1 MKEKGT
7 FYGIG
12 VGPGD
17 PELITV
23 KALKVIQS
31 CPVIAAPRTGN
42 GDMVALDIVWRT
54 GVLAE
59 TAEIAEES
67 DKADETL
74 RGSMKAD
81 GASLSS
87 ASADAVNPNDSNLE
101 EANLFNVGESGR
113 RNPPAR
119 LSHREHSALCAPCSC
134 TQQELTRASTP
145 RSAGLVPKKILAMD
159 FTMDK
164 DPAKRKENY
173 RKNAE
178 AAARYLENGMDV
190 AMVTLGDV
198 SLYSTVHYIANELS
212 PRGYNIVMIPGVP
225 SFSAAAA
232 SLAIPLAEMDAPVH
246 IIPSVRNTSDDYLD
260 LPGTK
265 VLMKAGRH
273 LHRTLDELDR
283 RGLLDVTSLAINC
296 GMDDEI
302 LIKKLGDDEP
312 LPDKTGY
319 FTTVIV
325 RD

>member
-1 MKEKGT
+1 MEKKRGT

-23 KALKVIQS
+23 KALKIIKS

-54 GVLAE
+54 GVLAG

-67 DKADETL
+67 D
-74 RGSMKAD
+74 
-81 GASLSS
+81 
-87 ASADAVNPNDSNLE
+87 
-101 EANLFNVGESGR
+101 
-113 RNPPAR
+113 
-119 LSHREHSALCAPCSC
+119 
-134 TQQELTRASTP
+134 
-145 RSAGLVPKKILAMD
+145 KKILAMD

-178 AAARYLENGMDV
+178 AAARYLDNGQDV

-198 SLYSTVHYIANELS
+198 SLYSTVHYIADELIS
-212 PRGYNIVMIPGVP
+212 RGYEIIMVPGVP

-246 IIPSVRNTSDDYLD
+246 IIPSVRNNSDDYLD

-283 RGLLDVTSLAINC
+283 RGLLDVTSLAVNC

>member
-23 KALKVIQS
+23 KALKIIKS

-54 GVLAE
+54 GVLAG

-67 DKADETL
+67 D
-74 RGSMKAD
+74 
-81 GASLSS
+81 
-87 ASADAVNPNDSNLE
+87 
-101 EANLFNVGESGR
+101 
-113 RNPPAR
+113 
-119 LSHREHSALCAPCSC
+119 
-134 TQQELTRASTP
+134 Q
-145 RSAGLVPKKILAMD
+145 KILAMD

-178 AAARYLENGMDV
+178 AAARYLDNGQDV

-198 SLYSTVHYIANELS
+198 SLYSTVHYIADELIS
-212 PRGYNIVMIPGVP
+212 RGYEIIMVPGVP

-232 SLAIPLAEMDAPVH
+232 SLTIPLAEMDAPVH
-246 IIPSVRNTSDDYLD
+246 IIPSVRNNSDDYLD

-283 RGLLDVTSLAINC
+283 RGLLDVTSLAVNC

-325 RD
+325 RN

>member
-1 MKEKGT
+1 MINDNVMKEKRGT

-23 KALKVIQS
+23 KALKIIKS

-54 GVLAE
+54 GVLAG

-67 DKADETL
+67 D
-74 RGSMKAD
+74 
-81 GASLSS
+81 
-87 ASADAVNPNDSNLE
+87 
-101 EANLFNVGESGR
+101 
-113 RNPPAR
+113 
-119 LSHREHSALCAPCSC
+119 
-134 TQQELTRASTP
+134 
-145 RSAGLVPKKILAMD
+145 KKILAMD

-178 AAARYLENGMDV
+178 AAARYLDNGQDV

-198 SLYSTVHYIANELS
+198 SLYSTVHYIADELIS
-212 PRGYNIVMIPGVP
+212 RGYEIIMVPGVP

-246 IIPSVRNTSDDYLD
+246 IIPSVRNNSDDYLD

-283 RGLLDVTSLAINC
+283 RGLLDVTSLAVNC

-325 RD
+325 RN

>member
-1 MKEKGT
+1 MKEKRGT

-23 KALKVIQS
+23 KALKIIKS

-54 GVLAE
+54 GILSE
-59 TAEIAEES
+59 SAEIAEEF
-67 DKADETL
+67 D
-74 RGSMKAD
+74 
-81 GASLSS
+81 
-87 ASADAVNPNDSNLE
+87 
-101 EANLFNVGESGR
+101 
-113 RNPPAR
+113 
-119 LSHREHSALCAPCSC
+119 
-134 TQQELTRASTP
+134 
-145 RSAGLVPKKILAMD
+145 KKILAMD

-178 AAARYLENGMDV
+178 AAARYLDNGQAV

-198 SLYSTVHYIANELS
+198 SLYSTVHYIADELIS
-212 PRGYNIVMIPGVP
+212 RGYEIIMVPGVP

-246 IIPSVRNTSDDYLD
+246 IIPSVRNNSDDYLD

-283 RGLLDVTSLAINC
+283 RGLLDVTSLAVNC

-325 RD
+325 RN

>member
-1 MKEKGT
+1 MEKKRGT

-23 KALKVIQS
+23 KALKIIKS

-54 GVLAE
+54 GILSE
-59 TAEIAEES
+59 SAEIAEEF
-67 DKADETL
+67 D
-74 RGSMKAD
+74 
-81 GASLSS
+81 
-87 ASADAVNPNDSNLE
+87 
-101 EANLFNVGESGR
+101 
-113 RNPPAR
+113 
-119 LSHREHSALCAPCSC
+119 
-134 TQQELTRASTP
+134 
-145 RSAGLVPKKILAMD
+145 KKILAMD

-178 AAARYLENGMDV
+178 AAARYLDNGQDV

-198 SLYSTVHYIANELS
+198 SLYSTVHYIADELIS
-212 PRGYNIVMIPGVP
+212 RGYEIIMVPGVP

-246 IIPSVRNTSDDYLD
+246 IIPSVRNNSDDYPD

-283 RGLLDVTSLAINC
+283 RGLLDVTSLAVNC

-325 RD
+325 RN

>member
-1 MKEKGT
+1 MEKKRGT

-23 KALKVIQS
+23 KALKIIKS

-54 GVLAE
+54 GILSE
-59 TAEIAEES
+59 SAEIAEEF
-67 DKADETL
+67 D
-74 RGSMKAD
+74 
-81 GASLSS
+81 
-87 ASADAVNPNDSNLE
+87 
-101 EANLFNVGESGR
+101 
-113 RNPPAR
+113 
-119 LSHREHSALCAPCSC
+119 
-134 TQQELTRASTP
+134 
-145 RSAGLVPKKILAMD
+145 KKILAMD

-178 AAARYLENGMDV
+178 AAARYLDNGQDV

-198 SLYSTVHYIANELS
+198 SLYSTVHYIADELIS
-212 PRGYNIVMIPGVP
+212 RGYEIIMVPGVP

-246 IIPSVRNTSDDYLD
+246 IIPSVRNNSDDYLD

-283 RGLLDVTSLAINC
+283 RGLLDVTSLAVNC
-296 GMDDEI
+296 GMDVNLTD
-302 LIKKLGDDEP
+302 G
-312 LPDKTGY
+312 GCSM
-319 FTTVIV
+319 
-325 RD
+325 

>member
-7 FYGIG
+7 FYGVG

-23 KALKVIQS
+23 KALKIIKS
-31 CPVIAAPRTGN
+31 SPVIAAPRTGN

-54 GVLAE
+54 GILSE
-59 TAEIAEES
+59 SAEIAEEF
-67 DKADETL
+67 D
-74 RGSMKAD
+74 
-81 GASLSS
+81 
-87 ASADAVNPNDSNLE
+87 
-101 EANLFNVGESGR
+101 
-113 RNPPAR
+113 
-119 LSHREHSALCAPCSC
+119 
-134 TQQELTRASTP
+134 
-145 RSAGLVPKKILAMD
+145 KKILAMD

-178 AAARYLENGMDV
+178 AAARYLDNGQDV

-198 SLYSTVHYIANELS
+198 SLYSTVHYIADELIS
-212 PRGYNIVMIPGVP
+212 RGYEIIMVPGVP

-246 IIPSVRNTSDDYLD
+246 IIPSVRNNSDDYLD

-273 LHRTLDELDR
+273 LHRTLDELDM
-283 RGLLDVTSLAINC
+283 RGLLDVTSLAVNC

-302 LIKKLGDDEP
+302 LIKRLGDDEP

>member
-1 MKEKGT
+1 MEKKRGT

-23 KALKVIQS
+23 KALKIIKS

-54 GVLAE
+54 GILSE
-59 TAEIAEES
+59 SAEIAEEF
-67 DKADETL
+67 D
-74 RGSMKAD
+74 
-81 GASLSS
+81 
-87 ASADAVNPNDSNLE
+87 
-101 EANLFNVGESGR
+101 
-113 RNPPAR
+113 
-119 LSHREHSALCAPCSC
+119 
-134 TQQELTRASTP
+134 
-145 RSAGLVPKKILAMD
+145 KKILAMD

-178 AAARYLENGMDV
+178 AAARYLDNGQDV

-198 SLYSTVHYIANELS
+198 SLYSTVHYIADELIS
-212 PRGYNIVMIPGVP
+212 RGYEIIMVPGVP

-246 IIPSVRNTSDDYLD
+246 IIPSVRNNSDDYLD

-283 RGLLDVTSLAINC
+283 RGLLDVTSLAVNC

-302 LIKKLGDDEP
+302 LIKNLGDDEP
-312 LPDKTGY
+312 LPDNTGY

>member
-23 KALKVIQS
+23 KALKIIKS

-54 GVLAE
+54 GVLAG

-67 DKADETL
+67 D
-74 RGSMKAD
+74 
-81 GASLSS
+81 
-87 ASADAVNPNDSNLE
+87 
-101 EANLFNVGESGR
+101 
-113 RNPPAR
+113 
-119 LSHREHSALCAPCSC
+119 
-134 TQQELTRASTP
+134 
-145 RSAGLVPKKILAMD
+145 KKILAMD

-178 AAARYLENGMDV
+178 AAARYLDNGQNV

-198 SLYSTVHYIANELS
+198 SLYSTVHYIADELIS
-212 PRGYNIVMIPGVP
+212 RGYEIIMVPGVP

-246 IIPSVRNTSDDYLD
+246 IIPSVRNNSDDYLD

-283 RGLLDVTSLAINC
+283 RGLLNVTSLAVNC

-325 RD
+325 RN

>member
-1 MKEKGT
+1 MEKKRGT

-23 KALKVIQS
+23 KALKIIKS
-31 CPVIAAPRTGN
+31 SPVIAAPRTGN

-54 GVLAE
+54 GILSE
-59 TAEIAEES
+59 SAEIAEEF
-67 DKADETL
+67 D
-74 RGSMKAD
+74 
-81 GASLSS
+81 
-87 ASADAVNPNDSNLE
+87 
-101 EANLFNVGESGR
+101 
-113 RNPPAR
+113 
-119 LSHREHSALCAPCSC
+119 
-134 TQQELTRASTP
+134 
-145 RSAGLVPKKILAMD
+145 KKILAMD

-164 DPAKRKENY
+164 APAKRKENY

-178 AAARYLENGMDV
+178 AAARYLDNGQDV

-198 SLYSTVHYIANELS
+198 SLYSTVHYIADELIS
-212 PRGYNIVMIPGVP
+212 RSYEIVMVPGVP

-232 SLAIPLAEMDAPVH
+232 SLGIPLAEMDAPVH
-246 IIPSVRNTSDDYLD
+246 IIPSVRNNSDDYLD

-283 RGLLDVTSLAINC
+283 RGLLDVTSLAVNC

-325 RD
+325 RN

>member
-23 KALKVIQS
+23 KALKIIKS

-54 GVLAE
+54 GILSESAE
-59 TAEIAEES
+59 SAEEF
-67 DKADETL
+67 D
-74 RGSMKAD
+74 
-81 GASLSS
+81 
-87 ASADAVNPNDSNLE
+87 
-101 EANLFNVGESGR
+101 
-113 RNPPAR
+113 
-119 LSHREHSALCAPCSC
+119 
-134 TQQELTRASTP
+134 
-145 RSAGLVPKKILAMD
+145 KKILAMD

-178 AAARYLENGMDV
+178 AAARYLDNGQDV

-198 SLYSTVHYIANELS
+198 SLYSTVHYIADVLIS
-212 PRGYNIVMIPGVP
+212 RGYEIILVPGVP

-246 IIPSVRNTSDDYLD
+246 IIPSVRNNSDDYLD

-283 RGLLDVTSLAINC
+283 RGLLDVTSLAVNC

-302 LIKKLGDDEP
+302 LIKNLGDDEP
-312 LPDKTGY
+312 LPDNTGY

>member
-1 MKEKGT
+1 MKEKRGT

-23 KALKVIQS
+23 KALKIIKS

-54 GVLAE
+54 GVLAGPV
-59 TAEIAEES
+59 EIAEVS
-67 DKADETL
+67 DKTDETI
-74 RGSMKAD
+74 
-81 GASLSS
+81 
-87 ASADAVNPNDSNLE
+87 
-101 EANLFNVGESGR
+101 
-113 RNPPAR
+113 
-119 LSHREHSALCAPCSC
+119 
-134 TQQELTRASTP
+134 RASTP
-145 RSAGLVPKKILAMD
+145 RSAGLVPQKILAMD

-164 DPAKRKENY
+164 DPARRKENY

-178 AAARYLENGMDV
+178 AAARYLDNGQDV

-212 PRGYNIVMIPGVP
+212 PRGYEIVMIPGVP

-232 SLAIPLAEMDAPVH
+232 SLGIPLAEMDAPVH
-246 IIPSVRNTSDDYLD
+246 IIPSVRNNSDDYLD

-283 RGLLDVTSLAINC
+283 RGLLDVTSLAVNC

-302 LIKKLGDDEP
+302 LIKNLGDDEP
-312 LPDKTGY
+312 LPDNTGY

>member
-1 MKEKGT
+1 MEKKRGT

-23 KALKVIQS
+23 KALKIIKS

-54 GVLAE
+54 GILSE
-59 TAEIAEES
+59 SAEIAEEF
-67 DKADETL
+67 D
-74 RGSMKAD
+74 
-81 GASLSS
+81 
-87 ASADAVNPNDSNLE
+87 
-101 EANLFNVGESGR
+101 
-113 RNPPAR
+113 
-119 LSHREHSALCAPCSC
+119 
-134 TQQELTRASTP
+134 
-145 RSAGLVPKKILAMD
+145 KKILAMD

-173 RKNAE
+173 RQNAE
-178 AAARYLENGMDV
+178 AAARYLDNGQDV

-198 SLYSTVHYIANELS
+198 SLYSTVHYIADELIS
-212 PRGYNIVMIPGVP
+212 RGYEIIMVPGVP

-246 IIPSVRNTSDDYLD
+246 IIPSVRNNSDDYLD

-283 RGLLDVTSLAINC
+283 RGLLDVTSLAVNC

-302 LIKKLGDDEP
+302 LIKNLGDDEP
-312 LPDKTGY
+312 LPDNTGY

>member
-23 KALKVIQS
+23 KALKIIKS

-54 GVLAE
+54 GVLAG

-67 DKADETL
+67 D
-74 RGSMKAD
+74 
-81 GASLSS
+81 
-87 ASADAVNPNDSNLE
+87 
-101 EANLFNVGESGR
+101 
-113 RNPPAR
+113 
-119 LSHREHSALCAPCSC
+119 
-134 TQQELTRASTP
+134 
-145 RSAGLVPKKILAMD
+145 KKILAMD

-178 AAARYLENGMDV
+178 AAARYLDNGQDV

-198 SLYSTVHYIANELS
+198 SLYSTVHYIADELKS
-212 PRGYNIVMIPGVP
+212 RGYEIIMVPGVP

-246 IIPSVRNTSDDYLD
+246 IIPSVRNNSDDYLD

-283 RGLLDVTSLAINC
+283 RGLLDVTSLAVNC

-325 RD
+325 RN

>member
-17 PELITV
+17 PELVTI
-23 KALKVIQS
+23 KALKTIKS

-54 GVLAE
+54 GVLADSVK
-59 TAEIAEES
+59 IAEKS
-67 DKADETL
+67 DKANESL
-74 RGSMKAD
+74 RGSMKA
-81 GASLSS
+81 GGTSYRS
-87 ASADAVNPNDSNLE
+87 ASADAVNPNNSNPE
-101 EANLFNVGESGR
+101 DTNLFNIGD
-113 RNPPAR
+113 
-119 LSHREHSALCAPCSC
+119 
-134 TQQELTRASTP
+134 
-145 RSAGLVPKKILAMD
+145 KKILAMD

-178 AAARYLENGMDV
+178 AAARYLDNGQDV

-198 SLYSTVHYIANELS
+198 SLYSTVHYIADELIS
-212 PRGYNIVMIPGVP
+212 RGYEIIMVPGVP

-232 SLAIPLAEMDAPVH
+232 SLGIPLAEMDAPVH
-246 IIPSVRNTSDDYLD
+246 IIPSVRNNSDDYLD

-283 RGLLDVTSLAINC
+283 RGLLDVTSLAVNC

>member
-1 MKEKGT
+1 MINDNVMKEKRGT

-23 KALKVIQS
+23 KALKTIKS

-54 GVLAE
+54 GILSE
-59 TAEIAEES
+59 SAEIAEEF
-67 DKADETL
+67 D
-74 RGSMKAD
+74 
-81 GASLSS
+81 
-87 ASADAVNPNDSNLE
+87 
-101 EANLFNVGESGR
+101 
-113 RNPPAR
+113 
-119 LSHREHSALCAPCSC
+119 
-134 TQQELTRASTP
+134 
-145 RSAGLVPKKILAMD
+145 KKILAMD

-178 AAARYLENGMDV
+178 AAASYLDNGQDV

-198 SLYSTVHYIANELS
+198 SLYSTVHYIADELTS
-212 PRGYNIVMIPGVP
+212 RGYEIIMVPGVP

-246 IIPSVRNTSDDYLD
+246 IIPSVRNNSDDYLD

-283 RGLLDVTSLAINC
+283 RGLLDVTSLAVNC

>member
-1 MKEKGT
+1 MEKKRGT

-23 KALKVIQS
+23 KALKIIKS
-31 CPVIAAPRTGN
+31 SPIIAAPRTGN

-54 GVLAE
+54 GVLAGS
-59 TAEIAEES
+59 AEES
-67 DKADETL
+67 D
-74 RGSMKAD
+74 
-81 GASLSS
+81 
-87 ASADAVNPNDSNLE
+87 
-101 EANLFNVGESGR
+101 
-113 RNPPAR
+113 
-119 LSHREHSALCAPCSC
+119 
-134 TQQELTRASTP
+134 
-145 RSAGLVPKKILAMD
+145 KKILAMD

-178 AAARYLENGMDV
+178 AAASYLDNGQDV

-198 SLYSTVHYIANELS
+198 SLYSTVHYIADELIS
-212 PRGYNIVMIPGVP
+212 RGYEIIMVPGVP

-232 SLAIPLAEMDAPVH
+232 SLTIHLAEMDAPVH
-246 IIPSVRNTSDDYLD
+246 IIPSVRNNSDDYLD

-283 RGLLDVTSLAINC
+283 RGLLDVTSLAVNC

-325 RD
+325 RN

>member
-23 KALKVIQS
+23 KALKIIKS
-31 CPVIAAPRTGN
+31 SPIIAAPRTGN

-54 GVLAE
+54 GVLAG

-67 DKADETL
+67 D
-74 RGSMKAD
+74 
-81 GASLSS
+81 
-87 ASADAVNPNDSNLE
+87 
-101 EANLFNVGESGR
+101 
-113 RNPPAR
+113 
-119 LSHREHSALCAPCSC
+119 
-134 TQQELTRASTP
+134 Q
-145 RSAGLVPKKILAMD
+145 KILAMD

-178 AAARYLENGMDV
+178 AAARYLDNGQDV

-198 SLYSTVHYIANELS
+198 SLYSTVHYIADELIS
-212 PRGYNIVMIPGVP
+212 RGYEIIMVPGVP

-246 IIPSVRNTSDDYLD
+246 IIPSVRNNSDDYLD

-283 RGLLDVTSLAINC
+283 RGLLNVTSLAVNC

-325 RD
+325 RN

>member
-1 MKEKGT
+1 MKKKRGT

-23 KALKVIQS
+23 KALKIIKS
-31 CPVIAAPRTGN
+31 SPIIAAPRTGN

-54 GVLAE
+54 GILSE
-59 TAEIAEES
+59 SAEIAEEF
-67 DKADETL
+67 D
-74 RGSMKAD
+74 
-81 GASLSS
+81 
-87 ASADAVNPNDSNLE
+87 
-101 EANLFNVGESGR
+101 
-113 RNPPAR
+113 
-119 LSHREHSALCAPCSC
+119 
-134 TQQELTRASTP
+134 
-145 RSAGLVPKKILAMD
+145 KKILAMD

-178 AAARYLENGMDV
+178 AAARYLDNGQDV

-198 SLYSTVHYIANELS
+198 SLYSTVHYIADELIS
-212 PRGYNIVMIPGVP
+212 RGYEIIMVPGVP

-246 IIPSVRNTSDDYLD
+246 IIPSVRNNSDDYLD

-283 RGLLDVTSLAINC
+283 RGLLDVTSLAVNC

-302 LIKKLGDDEP
+302 LIKRLGDDEP

>member
-23 KALKVIQS
+23 KALKIIKS

-54 GVLAE
+54 GVLAG
-59 TAEIAEES
+59 TAKIAEES
-67 DKADETL
+67 D
-74 RGSMKAD
+74 
-81 GASLSS
+81 
-87 ASADAVNPNDSNLE
+87 
-101 EANLFNVGESGR
+101 
-113 RNPPAR
+113 
-119 LSHREHSALCAPCSC
+119 
-134 TQQELTRASTP
+134 
-145 RSAGLVPKKILAMD
+145 KKILAMD

-178 AAARYLENGMDV
+178 AAARYLDNGQDV

-198 SLYSTVHYIANELS
+198 SLYSTVHYIADELIS
-212 PRGYNIVMIPGVP
+212 RGYEIIMVPGVP

-246 IIPSVRNTSDDYLD
+246 IIPSVRNNSDDYLD

-283 RGLLDVTSLAINC
+283 RGLLDVTSLAVNC

-302 LIKKLGDDEP
+302 LIKKLGDNEP

>member
-17 PELITV
+17 PELITI
-23 KALKVIQS
+23 KALNTIKS

-54 GVLAE
+54 GVLAGPV
-59 TAEIAEES
+59 EIAEES
-67 DKADETL
+67 DKTDETL
-74 RGSMKAD
+74 RDSMKTD
-81 GASLSS
+81 EASYNR
-87 ASADAVNPNDSNLE
+87 ASADAVNSNDNNPEYTKLYH
-101 EANLFNVGESGR
+101 VGD
-113 RNPPAR
+113 
-119 LSHREHSALCAPCSC
+119 
-134 TQQELTRASTP
+134 
-145 RSAGLVPKKILAMD
+145 KKILAMD

-164 DPAKRKENY
+164 DPAKRIENY
-173 RKNAE
+173 RKNAD
-178 AAARYLENGMDV
+178 AAAKYLDQGKDV

-198 SLYSTVHYIANELS
+198 SLYSTVHYIAAELIS
-212 PRGYNIVMIPGVP
+212 RGYEIIMVPGVP

-232 SLAIPLAEMDAPVH
+232 ALALPLAEMDEPVH
-246 IIPSVRNTSDDYLD
+246 IIPSVRNNSDDYLD

-283 RGLLDVTSLAINC
+283 RGLLDVTSLAVNC
-296 GMDDEI
+296 GMEDEI

>member
-1 MKEKGT
+1 MEKKRGT

-23 KALKVIQS
+23 KALKIIKS

-54 GVLAE
+54 GILSE
-59 TAEIAEES
+59 SAEIAEEF
-67 DKADETL
+67 D
-74 RGSMKAD
+74 
-81 GASLSS
+81 
-87 ASADAVNPNDSNLE
+87 
-101 EANLFNVGESGR
+101 
-113 RNPPAR
+113 
-119 LSHREHSALCAPCSC
+119 
-134 TQQELTRASTP
+134 
-145 RSAGLVPKKILAMD
+145 KKILAMD

-178 AAARYLENGMDV
+178 AAARYLDNGQDV

-198 SLYSTVHYIANELS
+198 SLYSTVHYIADELIS
-212 PRGYNIVMIPGVP
+212 RGYEIIMVPGVP

-232 SLAIPLAEMDAPVH
+232 SLGIPLAEMDAPVH
-246 IIPSVRNTSDDYLD
+246 IIPSVRNNSDDYLD

-283 RGLLDVTSLAINC
+283 RGLLDVTSLAVNC

-302 LIKKLGDDEP
+302 LIKRLGDDEP

>member
-23 KALKVIQS
+23 KALKIIKS

-54 GVLAE
+54 GVLAG

-67 DKADETL
+67 D
-74 RGSMKAD
+74 
-81 GASLSS
+81 
-87 ASADAVNPNDSNLE
+87 
-101 EANLFNVGESGR
+101 
-113 RNPPAR
+113 
-119 LSHREHSALCAPCSC
+119 
-134 TQQELTRASTP
+134 
-145 RSAGLVPKKILAMD
+145 KKILAMD

-178 AAARYLENGMDV
+178 AAARYLDNGQDV

-198 SLYSTVHYIANELS
+198 SLYSTVHYIADELS

-232 SLAIPLAEMDAPVH
+232 SLGIPLAEMDAPVH
-246 IIPSVRNTSDDYLD
+246 IIPSVRNNSDDYLD

-283 RGLLDVTSLAINC
+283 RGLLDVTSLAVNC
-296 GMDDEI
+296 GMDDETTSGETRA
-302 LIKKLGDDEP
+302 LGNSNRVLKKVPKLQP
-312 LPDKTGY
+312 LRRISRCHE
-319 FTTVIV
+319 TTLAP
-325 RD
+325 

>member
-23 KALKVIQS
+23 KALKIIKS

-54 GVLAE
+54 GVLAG
-59 TAEIAEES
+59 TAEIAEEF
-67 DKADETL
+67 D
-74 RGSMKAD
+74 
-81 GASLSS
+81 
-87 ASADAVNPNDSNLE
+87 
-101 EANLFNVGESGR
+101 
-113 RNPPAR
+113 
-119 LSHREHSALCAPCSC
+119 
-134 TQQELTRASTP
+134 
-145 RSAGLVPKKILAMD
+145 KKILAMD

-178 AAARYLENGMDV
+178 AAARYLDNGQDV

-198 SLYSTVHYIANELS
+198 SLYSTVHYIADELIS
-212 PRGYNIVMIPGVP
+212 RGYEIIMVPGVP

-246 IIPSVRNTSDDYLD
+246 IIPSVRNNSDDYLD

-283 RGLLDVTSLAINC
+283 RGLLNVTSLAVNC

-325 RD
+325 RN

>member
-1 MKEKGT
+1 MREKRGT

-23 KALKVIQS
+23 KALKIIKS

-54 GVLAE
+54 GVLAG

-67 DKADETL
+67 D
-74 RGSMKAD
+74 
-81 GASLSS
+81 
-87 ASADAVNPNDSNLE
+87 
-101 EANLFNVGESGR
+101 
-113 RNPPAR
+113 
-119 LSHREHSALCAPCSC
+119 
-134 TQQELTRASTP
+134 Q
-145 RSAGLVPKKILAMD
+145 KILAMD

-178 AAARYLENGMDV
+178 AAARYLDNGQDV

-198 SLYSTVHYIANELS
+198 SLYSTVHYIADELIS
-212 PRGYNIVMIPGVP
+212 RGYEIIMVPGVP

-232 SLAIPLAEMDAPVH
+232 SLTIPLAEMDAPVH
-246 IIPSVRNTSDDYLD
+246 IIPSVRNNSDDYLD

-283 RGLLDVTSLAINC
+283 RGLLDVTSLAVNC

-302 LIKKLGDDEP
+302 LIKRLGDNEP

>member
-1 MKEKGT
+1 MKERGT

-12 VGPGD
+12 VVPGD

-23 KALKVIQS
+23 KALKIIKS

-54 GVLAE
+54 GVLAG

-67 DKADETL
+67 D
-74 RGSMKAD
+74 
-81 GASLSS
+81 
-87 ASADAVNPNDSNLE
+87 
-101 EANLFNVGESGR
+101 
-113 RNPPAR
+113 
-119 LSHREHSALCAPCSC
+119 
-134 TQQELTRASTP
+134 
-145 RSAGLVPKKILAMD
+145 KKILAMD

-178 AAARYLENGMDV
+178 AAARYLDNGQNV

-198 SLYSTVHYIANELS
+198 SLYSTVHYIADELIS
-212 PRGYNIVMIPGVP
+212 RGYEIIMVPGVP

-246 IIPSVRNTSDDYLD
+246 IIPSVRNNSDDYLD

-283 RGLLDVTSLAINC
+283 RGLLDVTSLAVNC

-302 LIKKLGDDEP
+302 LIKRLGDDEP

-319 FTTVIV
+319 FTTVII

>member
-1 MKEKGT
+1 MEKKRGT

-23 KALKVIQS
+23 KAFKIIKS

-54 GVLAE
+54 GILSESAE
-59 TAEIAEES
+59 SAEEF
-67 DKADETL
+67 D
-74 RGSMKAD
+74 
-81 GASLSS
+81 
-87 ASADAVNPNDSNLE
+87 
-101 EANLFNVGESGR
+101 
-113 RNPPAR
+113 
-119 LSHREHSALCAPCSC
+119 
-134 TQQELTRASTP
+134 
-145 RSAGLVPKKILAMD
+145 KKILAMD

-178 AAARYLENGMDV
+178 AAARYLDNGQDV

-198 SLYSTVHYIANELS
+198 SLYSTVHYIADELIS
-212 PRGYNIVMIPGVP
+212 RGYEIIMVPGVP

-246 IIPSVRNTSDDYLD
+246 IIPSVRNNSDDYLD

-283 RGLLDVTSLAINC
+283 RGLLDVTSLAVNC

-325 RD
+325 RN

>member
-23 KALKVIQS
+23 KALKIIKS

-54 GVLAE
+54 GVLAG

-67 DKADETL
+67 D
-74 RGSMKAD
+74 
-81 GASLSS
+81 
-87 ASADAVNPNDSNLE
+87 
-101 EANLFNVGESGR
+101 
-113 RNPPAR
+113 
-119 LSHREHSALCAPCSC
+119 
-134 TQQELTRASTP
+134 Q
-145 RSAGLVPKKILAMD
+145 KILAMD

-178 AAARYLENGMDV
+178 AAARYLDNGQDV

-198 SLYSTVHYIANELS
+198 SLYSTVHYIADELIS
-212 PRGYNIVMIPGVP
+212 RGYEIIMVPGVP

-246 IIPSVRNTSDDYLD
+246 IIPSVRNNSDDYLD

-283 RGLLDVTSLAINC
+283 RGLLDVTSLAVNC

-302 LIKKLGDDEP
+302 LIKKLGDNEP

>member
-1 MKEKGT
+1 
-7 FYGIG
+7 
-12 VGPGD
+12 
-17 PELITV
+17 
-23 KALKVIQS
+23 
-31 CPVIAAPRTGN
+31 
-42 GDMVALDIVWRT
+42 MVALDVVWRT
-54 GVLAE
+54 GLLSE
-59 TAEIAEES
+59 YAEIA
-67 DKADETL
+67 
-74 RGSMKAD
+74 
-81 GASLSS
+81 
-87 ASADAVNPNDSNLE
+87 DAFD
-101 EANLFNVGESGR
+101 
-113 RNPPAR
+113 
-119 LSHREHSALCAPCSC
+119 
-134 TQQELTRASTP
+134 
-145 RSAGLVPKKILAMD
+145 KKILAMD

-178 AAARYLENGMDV
+178 AAASYLDNGQDV

-212 PRGYNIVMIPGVP
+212 PRGYEIVMIPGVP

-232 SLAIPLAEMDAPVH
+232 SLGIPLAEMDAPVH
-246 IIPSVRNTSDDYLD
+246 IIPSVRNNSDDYLD

-273 LHRTLDELDR
+273 LHRTLDELDK
-283 RGLLDVTSLAINC
+283 RGLLGVTSLAVNC

>member
-1 MKEKGT
+1 MEKKRGT

-23 KALKVIQS
+23 KALKIIKS

-54 GVLAE
+54 GVLAGS
-59 TAEIAEES
+59 AEIAEEF
-67 DKADETL
+67 D
-74 RGSMKAD
+74 
-81 GASLSS
+81 
-87 ASADAVNPNDSNLE
+87 
-101 EANLFNVGESGR
+101 
-113 RNPPAR
+113 
-119 LSHREHSALCAPCSC
+119 
-134 TQQELTRASTP
+134 
-145 RSAGLVPKKILAMD
+145 KKILAMD

-178 AAARYLENGMDV
+178 AAARYLDNGQDV

-198 SLYSTVHYIANELS
+198 SLYSTVHYIADELIS
-212 PRGYNIVMIPGVP
+212 RGYEIIMVPGVP

-246 IIPSVRNTSDDYLD
+246 IIPSVRNNSDDYLD

-283 RGLLDVTSLAINC
+283 RGLLDVTSLAVNC

-325 RD
+325 RN

>member
-1 MKEKGT
+1 MEKKRGT

-23 KALKVIQS
+23 KALKIIKS

-54 GVLAE
+54 GILSE
-59 TAEIAEES
+59 SAEIAEEF
-67 DKADETL
+67 D
-74 RGSMKAD
+74 
-81 GASLSS
+81 
-87 ASADAVNPNDSNLE
+87 
-101 EANLFNVGESGR
+101 
-113 RNPPAR
+113 
-119 LSHREHSALCAPCSC
+119 
-134 TQQELTRASTP
+134 
-145 RSAGLVPKKILAMD
+145 KKILAMD

-178 AAARYLENGMDV
+178 AAARYLDNGQDV

-198 SLYSTVHYIANELS
+198 SLYSTVHYIADELIS
-212 PRGYNIVMIPGVP
+212 RGYEIIMVPGVP

-246 IIPSVRNTSDDYLD
+246 IIPSVRNNSDDYLD

-273 LHRTLDELDR
+273 LRRTLDELDR
-283 RGLLDVTSLAINC
+283 RGLLDVTSLAVNC

-325 RD
+325 RN

>member
-1 MKEKGT
+1 MEKKRGT

-23 KALKVIQS
+23 KALKIIKS

-54 GVLAE
+54 GILSE
-59 TAEIAEES
+59 SAEIAEEF
-67 DKADETL
+67 D
-74 RGSMKAD
+74 
-81 GASLSS
+81 
-87 ASADAVNPNDSNLE
+87 
-101 EANLFNVGESGR
+101 
-113 RNPPAR
+113 
-119 LSHREHSALCAPCSC
+119 
-134 TQQELTRASTP
+134 
-145 RSAGLVPKKILAMD
+145 KKILAMD

-178 AAARYLENGMDV
+178 AAARYLDNGQDV

-198 SLYSTVHYIANELS
+198 SLYSTVHYIASELA
-212 PRGYNIVMIPGVP
+212 PRGYDIVMIPGVP

-246 IIPSVRNTSDDYLD
+246 IIPSVRNNSDDYLD

-283 RGLLDVTSLAINC
+283 RGLLDVTSLAVNC

>member
-1 MKEKGT
+1 MKEKRGT
-7 FYGIG
+7 FYGVG

-23 KALKVIQS
+23 KALKIIKS

-54 GVLAE
+54 GVLAG

-67 DKADETL
+67 D
-74 RGSMKAD
+74 
-81 GASLSS
+81 
-87 ASADAVNPNDSNLE
+87 
-101 EANLFNVGESGR
+101 
-113 RNPPAR
+113 
-119 LSHREHSALCAPCSC
+119 
-134 TQQELTRASTP
+134 
-145 RSAGLVPKKILAMD
+145 KKILAMD

-178 AAARYLENGMDV
+178 AAARYLDNGQDV

-198 SLYSTVHYIANELS
+198 SLYSTVHYIADELKS
-212 PRGYNIVMIPGVP
+212 RGYEIIMVPGVP

-246 IIPSVRNTSDDYLD
+246 IIPSVRNNSDDYLD

-283 RGLLDVTSLAINC
+283 RGLLDVTSLAVNC

-302 LIKKLGDDEP
+302 LIKKLEDDEP

>member
-23 KALKVIQS
+23 KALKIIKS
-31 CPVIAAPRTGN
+31 CPIIAAPRTVN

-54 GVLAE
+54 GVLAG

-67 DKADETL
+67 D
-74 RGSMKAD
+74 
-81 GASLSS
+81 
-87 ASADAVNPNDSNLE
+87 
-101 EANLFNVGESGR
+101 
-113 RNPPAR
+113 
-119 LSHREHSALCAPCSC
+119 
-134 TQQELTRASTP
+134 
-145 RSAGLVPKKILAMD
+145 KKILAMD

-178 AAARYLENGMDV
+178 AAARYLDNSQDV

-198 SLYSTVHYIANELS
+198 SLYSTVHYIADELIS
-212 PRGYNIVMIPGVP
+212 RGYEIIMVPGVP

-246 IIPSVRNTSDDYLD
+246 IIPSVRNNSDDYLD

-273 LHRTLDELDR
+273 LHRTLDELDK
-283 RGLLDVTSLAINC
+283 RGLLDVTSLAVNC

-325 RD
+325 RN

>member
-1 MKEKGT
+1 MINDNVMKEKRGT

-23 KALKVIQS
+23 KALKIIKS

-54 GVLAE
+54 GILSESAE
-59 TAEIAEES
+59 SAEEF
-67 DKADETL
+67 D
-74 RGSMKAD
+74 
-81 GASLSS
+81 
-87 ASADAVNPNDSNLE
+87 
-101 EANLFNVGESGR
+101 
-113 RNPPAR
+113 
-119 LSHREHSALCAPCSC
+119 
-134 TQQELTRASTP
+134 
-145 RSAGLVPKKILAMD
+145 KKILAMD

-178 AAARYLENGMDV
+178 AAASYLDNGQDV

-198 SLYSTVHYIANELS
+198 SLYSTVHYIADELIS
-212 PRGYNIVMIPGVP
+212 RGYEIIMVPGVP

-246 IIPSVRNTSDDYLD
+246 IIPSVRNNSDDYLD

-283 RGLLDVTSLAINC
+283 RGLLDVTSLAVNC

-302 LIKKLGDDEP
+302 LIKNLGDNEP

>member
-1 MKEKGT
+1 MINDNVMKEKRGT

-23 KALKVIQS
+23 KALKIIKS

-54 GVLAE
+54 GILSE
-59 TAEIAEES
+59 SAEIAEEF
-67 DKADETL
+67 D
-74 RGSMKAD
+74 
-81 GASLSS
+81 
-87 ASADAVNPNDSNLE
+87 
-101 EANLFNVGESGR
+101 
-113 RNPPAR
+113 
-119 LSHREHSALCAPCSC
+119 
-134 TQQELTRASTP
+134 
-145 RSAGLVPKKILAMD
+145 KKILAMD

-164 DPAKRKENY
+164 DPAKRKETY

-178 AAARYLENGMDV
+178 AAARYLDNGQDV

-198 SLYSTVHYIANELS
+198 SLYSTVHYIADELIS
-212 PRGYNIVMIPGVP
+212 RGYEIIMVPGVP

-246 IIPSVRNTSDDYLD
+246 IIPSVRNNSDDYLD

-283 RGLLDVTSLAINC
+283 RGLLDVTSLAVNC

-302 LIKKLGDDEP
+302 LIKNLGDDEP
-312 LPDKTGY
+312 LPDNTGY

>member
-1 MKEKGT
+1 MEKKRGT

-23 KALKVIQS
+23 KALKIIKS

-54 GVLAE
+54 GILSE
-59 TAEIAEES
+59 SAEIAEES
-67 DKADETL
+67 D
-74 RGSMKAD
+74 
-81 GASLSS
+81 
-87 ASADAVNPNDSNLE
+87 
-101 EANLFNVGESGR
+101 
-113 RNPPAR
+113 
-119 LSHREHSALCAPCSC
+119 
-134 TQQELTRASTP
+134 
-145 RSAGLVPKKILAMD
+145 KKILAMD

-164 DPAKRKENY
+164 DPARRKENY

-178 AAARYLENGMDV
+178 AAARYLDNGQDV

-198 SLYSTVHYIANELS
+198 SLYSTVHYIADELIS
-212 PRGYNIVMIPGVP
+212 RGYEIIMVPGVP

-246 IIPSVRNTSDDYLD
+246 IIPSVRNNSDDYLD

-283 RGLLDVTSLAINC
+283 RGLLDVTSLAVNC

-302 LIKKLGDDEP
+302 LIKRLGDDEP